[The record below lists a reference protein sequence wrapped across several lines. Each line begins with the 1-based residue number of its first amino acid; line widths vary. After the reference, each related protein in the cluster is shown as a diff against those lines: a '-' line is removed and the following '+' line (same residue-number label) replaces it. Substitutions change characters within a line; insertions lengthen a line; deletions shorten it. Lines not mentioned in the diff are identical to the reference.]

1 MLRTQRSVEASF
13 SHVNYTAIDMV
24 AAASEKAREAE
35 GDSEQL
41 GETVGIKRKFVAAGD
56 NEVEAATAKKGRP
69 ERAGDDQEG
78 EGEVV
83 ERTVPKQVYG
93 EMAMSYSLIL
103 FLFVV
108 YTLYNVTIIDTF
120 LFPSLSPLSLLKVS

>member
-1 MLRTQRSVEASF
+1 MRSFRWISP
-13 SHVNYTAIDMV
+13 
-24 AAASEKAREAE
+24 
-35 GDSEQL
+35 DS
-41 GETVGIKRKFVAAGD
+41 VAAGD

-93 EMAMSYSLIL
+93 EMAMR
-103 FLFVV
+103 
-108 YTLYNVTIIDTF
+108 
-120 LFPSLSPLSLLKVS
+120 